1 MSKFKRVSL
10 AGSEE
15 LFRSTA
21 RPRVV
26 PQEPEPAPEP
36 TDAITEVIEHGRQL
50 RVGLSPDEIELL
62 LEAIH
67 AAKYPE
73 RARRPL
79 PLEKFER
86 YDALRDKL
94 QEQRNGGA

>member
-15 LFRSTA
+15 LFRPTS
-21 RPRVV
+21 RPRVL
-26 PQEPEPAPEP
+26 EEEP
-36 TDAITEVIEHGRQL
+36 TDAITEVVEHGRQY
-50 RVGLSPDEIELL
+50 RISMTPDEIELL

-73 RARRPL
+73 RAKRPL

-86 YDALRDKL
+86 YDLLRDRL
-94 QEQRNGGA
+94 QQERNAP

>member
-15 LFRSTA
+15 LFRPTG

-26 PQEPEPAPEP
+26 EEP
-36 TDAITEVIEHGRQL
+36 TDAITEVVQHGRQYRISL
-50 RVGLSPDEIELL
+50 THDEIELL

-73 RARRPL
+73 RAKRPL

-86 YDALRDKL
+86 YDLLRDRL
-94 QEQRNGGA
+94 QQERNSI